1 MTANILVIEDDPAIQ
16 ELLSI
21 NLKQAGYRI
30 IQALDATC
38 AMKHINTKL
47 PDLIILDWMLP
58 VISGIELLRRLKAN
72 KRTSV
77 IPIIML
83 TARISESDREMGL
96 DSGADDY
103 ITKPFSPRELIARI
117 RAKLRRFKPLLG
129 EQTFI
134 SGGLELKSS
143 TQSVKANGVAVDLSP
158 IEFRLL
164 HLFITNSERAF
175 KRSELLDAIWG
186 DHVAV
191 EERTVDVYIRRL
203 RQALEPSGQDDR
215 IQSVRGVG
223 YRFSLQKR
231 NLATT
236 NSGTYELT
244 LR

>member
-21 NLKQAGYRI
+21 NLKQAGYRM
-30 IQALDATC
+30 IQALDATS
-38 AMKHINTKL
+38 AMQHINNFL

-58 VISGIELLRRLKAN
+58 VSSGIELLRRLKAN
-72 KRTSV
+72 KRTSS

-83 TARISESDREMGL
+83 TARIADSERELGL

-117 RAKLRRFKPLLG
+117 RAKLRRFMPHLG
-129 EQTFI
+129 EQTI
-134 SGGLELKSS
+134 MAGGLELKSA
-143 TQSVKANGVAVDLSP
+143 TQSLKAGTIAIALSP
-158 IEFRLL
+158 TEFRIL
-164 HLFITNSERAF
+164 HLLMTNLDRAF
-175 KRSELLDAIWG
+175 SRSALLDAIWG

-203 RQALEPSGQDDR
+203 RQALEPTGHENL

-223 YRFSLQKR
+223 YRFSVTQTQ
-231 NLATT
+231 NLLIAKI
-236 NSGTYELT
+236 ELIT
-244 LR
+244 